1 MKNVHKLLSVLL
13 ALTLTAVL
21 LAGCQV
27 TSPDDPAFRKDWEE
41 SMDEARKDL
50 DEAREEAKEAW
61 GNWNDSDHAK
71 DHRWE
76 VQDANGKTLYTIDA
90 DKAVKTIDDLLSDE
104 DGKDWK
110 FTDEDPGGAACSYIY
125 CQEKTLLAGQDPEE
139 EREYENLMRFTV
151 SKEKDMVTMTILE
164 DMEEIALI
172 PGLENLLTFS
182 AAIPAETAE
191 TLRNPEQFSM

>member
-13 ALTLTAVL
+13 SLTLTVVL

-27 TSPDDPAFRKDWEE
+27 TSPDDPEFRADWEE
-41 SMDEARKDL
+41 SMDEAS
-50 DEAREEAKEAW
+50 REVEDAMTEAKEAW
-61 GNWNDSDHAK
+61 GNWSNSDHAK

-76 VQDANGKTLYTIDA
+76 VQDAGGKTLYTIDS

-104 DGKDWK
+104 EGNDWR
-110 FTDEDPGGAACSYIY
+110 FTDEDSGGATCSYVY

-172 PGLENLLTFS
+172 PGMENLLTFS
-182 AAIPAETAE
+182 ATIPEETAE
-191 TLRNPEQFSM
+191 TLRNPEQFTK